1 MFNKK
6 VIVFIGPSLSVE
18 ERQEILDADYRP
30 PVKRDDILSAI
41 DENPDI
47 IGIVDG
53 VFHQSPAVSHK
64 EILKAID
71 NQITVVGGSSMGAL
85 RAAELDDLGMIG
97 VGYIYQQYANG
108 SIESDDDVALVFT
121 SDDYTPLSVPYVNIE
136 YNLNQA
142 GKKKII
148 TSNEKKQIL
157 KVAKSLY
164 YPKRN
169 YPSILEKV
177 DMDLK
182 TKSRLK
188 EFLKT
193 GVDIKKYDA
202 IEVLKYINNL
212 VNG

>member
-1 MFNKK
+1 MSDKK

-18 ERQEILDADYRP
+18 KSRKILDADYRP
-30 PVKRDDILSAI
+30 PVKRNDILHAI
-41 DENPDI
+41 NENPDI

-71 NQITVVGGSSMGAL
+71 NNITVVGGSSMGAL

-97 VGYIYQQYANG
+97 VGYIYKQYANG
-108 SIESDDDVALVFT
+108 NIESDDDVSLVFT
-121 SDDYTPLSVPYVNIE
+121 SDDYTPLSVPYINIE

-142 GKKKII
+142 EKENII
-148 TSNEKKQIL
+148 NNNEKTDIL

-169 YPSILEKV
+169 YSSILQKV
-177 DMDLK
+177 NMDLD
-182 TKSRLK
+182 TKNRLK
-188 EFLKT
+188 NFLKSC
-193 GVDIKKYDA
+193 VDIKKQDA
-202 IEVLKYINNL
+202 IEVLKYIKKHL
-212 VNG
+212 